1 MPEQMSGQPDGD
13 SQPSGNSQQNGNNVP
28 PQASSPQTMAP
39 DELAEILLSGAKNF
53 KNQNGPANP
62 PGNSPR
68 TPMMNYAQL
77 PTPQRLIAELAM
89 SQTDRA
95 VYSETQ

>member
-39 DELAEILLSGAKNF
+39 DELAEILLPGAKNF

-62 PGNSPR
+62 PGNPPAN
-68 TPMMNYAQL
+68 PMMNYKQL
-77 PTPQRLIAELAM
+77 RSPQPVMAALALAKM
-89 SQTDRA
+89 TRA
-95 VYSETQ
+95 VDS